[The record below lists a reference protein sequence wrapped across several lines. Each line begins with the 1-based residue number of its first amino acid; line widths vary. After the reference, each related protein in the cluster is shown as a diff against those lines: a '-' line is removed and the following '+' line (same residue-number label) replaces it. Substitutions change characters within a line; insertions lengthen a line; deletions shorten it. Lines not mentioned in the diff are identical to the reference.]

1 MLSKPSSCKGCP
13 LYGDG
18 KGFVPDEPTDG
29 AEVLVL
35 AQNPGANEES
45 GERIVGYEYSG
56 RRRVPLTEPCQ
67 PAPLLGATGYEM
79 ERNYFPQAGLRRGE
93 NVSLANVLKCRL
105 IVNGKRTNDLPKGK
119 VLTAAVEH
127 CTRNHLKI
135 PPSTKLVV
143 AMGALSAAFTGC
155 PGSIHDWRGFTYDV
169 SRSVQTVG
177 DRLLENG
184 RAQELDRVDATP
196 ETPESL
202 GEI

>member
-1 MLSKPSSCKGCP
+1 MLPKPDSCKGCP

-18 KGFVPDEPTDG
+18 KGFVPDELVDG

-45 GERIVGYEYSG
+45 GERITFYDYAG
-56 RRRVPLTEPCQ
+56 RRRVPVSVAVT

-119 VLTAAVEH
+119 VLAAAVQH
-127 CTRNHLKI
+127 CTSNHLKI

-143 AMGALSAAFTGC
+143 AMGALSAQYTGC
-155 PGSIHDWRGFTYDV
+155 PGSVHDWRGFTYDV
-169 SRSVQTVG
+169 KEGVRSLG
-177 DRLLENG
+177 DELLEDG
-184 RAQELDRVDATP
+184 GAP
-196 ETPESL
+196 
-202 GEI
+202 GEPVEEDPN